1 MRQKTFGGQ
10 APTDPM
16 GQLMS
21 VNVTETFGA
30 IEFASETGNLL
41 LFIIIYQLNK
51 KRNFVHYYHRY
62 GT

>member
-30 IEFASETGNLL
+30 IQLASETGNLL
-41 LFIIIYQLNK
+41 LFIS
-51 KRNFVHYYHRY
+51 
-62 GT
+62 